1 MKVRMLPSG
10 AGGGRLEY
18 LTTFVIDDTTA
29 IDAGS
34 LGFWASP
41 AVQARVRH
49 VFLSHTHADHVCSLP
64 MFIANTAGFRPAPA
78 IVHGRPDA
86 LDSLARD
93 VFNGRVWPDFL
104 QLSAQGP
111 ELLALDETAAGVA
124 CDLGALRVTPIAV
137 DHSIPTVSH
146 IVDDGRAAVVIS
158 TDSGPTEAI
167 WRAAARIPHLKAVFL
182 GASLPEEEREL
193 AAAAGHLTPALV
205 ERELAK
211 MPAGVPVY
219 AVHIKPGHRR
229 RVVRQLGAL
238 NRPNLLLGDSSRDYE
253 F

>member
-1 MKVRMLPSG
+1 VRVRVVPSA

-18 LTTFVIDDTTA
+18 LTTFIIDGAVA

-41 AVQARVRH
+41 AAQAGVAH

-64 MFIANTAGFRPAPA
+64 MFVANTASLRSAPPV
-78 IVHGRPDA
+78 IHGSA
-86 LDSLARD
+86 GVLDSLARD

-104 QLSAQGP
+104 QLSARGAP
-111 ELLALDETAAGVA
+111 LLALREAPAGAACAV
-124 CDLGALRVTPIAV
+124 GALRVTPVAV
-137 DHSIPTVSH
+137 DHAVPTVSH
-146 IVDDGRAAVVIS
+146 IVDDGRSAIVIS
-158 TDSGPTEAI
+158 TDSGPTRAL
-167 WRAAARIPHLKAVFL
+167 WRKAARIPHLKAVFL
-182 GASLPEEEREL
+182 GTSFPEEERAL
-193 AAAAGHLTPALV
+193 AAVAGHLTPALV

-211 MPAGVPVY
+211 MPSGVPVY

-229 RVVRQLGAL
+229 RVVCQLGAL
-238 NRPNLLLGDSSRDYE
+238 KRPRLLIGDSSRDYE

>member
-1 MKVRMLPSG
+1 MLPSG
-10 AGGGRLEY
+10 TGGGRLEY
-18 LTTFVIDDTTA
+18 LTTFVIDGTVA

-41 AVQARVRH
+41 GVQAGVRH
-49 VFLSHTHADHVCSLP
+49 VFLSHPHADHVCSLP
-64 MFIANTAGFRPAPA
+64 MFIANTASFRSAPA
-78 IVHGRPDA
+78 IVHGRTDV

-104 QLSAQGP
+104 QLSAEGAA
-111 ELLALDETAAGVA
+111 LLALEETAAGAA

-137 DHSIPTVSH
+137 DHSVPTVSH
-146 IVDDGRAAVVIS
+146 IVDDGRTAIVIS
-158 TDSGPTEAI
+158 TDSGPTQAI
-167 WRAAARIPHLKAVFL
+167 WRAAARIPHLRAVFL

-193 AAAAGHLTPALV
+193 AAVAGHLTPALV

-219 AVHIKPGHRR
+219 AVHIKPAHRR
-229 RVVRQLGAL
+229 HVVRQLGAL
-238 NRPNLLLGDSSRDYE
+238 KQPNLLLGDSSRDYE

>member
-1 MKVRMLPSG
+1 MRVRVVPST

-18 LTTFVIDDTTA
+18 LTTFIINGEVA

-34 LGFWASP
+34 LGFWGSP
-41 AVQARVRH
+41 AAQAGVRH

-64 MFIANTAGFRPAPA
+64 MFVTNTAGARPAPP
-78 IVHGRPDA
+78 IVHGSPDV

-93 VFNGRVWPDFL
+93 IFNGRVWPDFL
-104 QLSAQGP
+104 QLSAQGAP
-111 ELLALDETAAGVA
+111 LLTLDATSSGVVREA
-124 CDLGALRVTPIAV
+124 GALRVTPIAV

-146 IVDDGRAAVVIS
+146 IVDDGRAAVIIS
-158 TDSGPTEAI
+158 TDSGPTRSL
-167 WRAAARIPHLKAVFL
+167 WKAAARIPHLEAVFL
-182 GASLPEEEREL
+182 GTSFPEEERDL
-193 AAAAGHLTPALV
+193 AVVSGHLTPSLV

-238 NRPNLLLGDSSRDYE
+238 KRPNLMIADSRREYA